1 MTFLFLCAYFF
12 LRFRILRIM
21 EVILLDNFKVAD
33 ISPEQVSEIQE
44 FQRKLREEMNRD
56 LVLVAYEPTGK

>member
-1 MTFLFLCAYFF
+1 M
-12 LRFRILRIM
+12 
-21 EVILLDNFKVAD
+21 DNFKVAD